1 MKKYFGAVFLSLMSI
16 SLVACGTDKKN
27 SENHSLNY
35 EENSENEVQIVNR
48 DKERKIYE
56 LEHNGKKSVVEL
68 TVSDD
73 SLLNE
78 KATIEGTFEA
88 LGKSDREKVEE
99 TLEEM
104 KKSQEERKGVNVSYE
119 IYENKASM
127 TTKTNYELV
136 DLEEL
141 GMTKETLD
149 EAGEFPS
156 AKVRIKEYETMGYK
170 EK

>member
-141 GMTKETLD
+141 GMIKETLD

>member
-1 MKKYFGAVFLSLMSI
+1 MKKYFGVVLLSLMSV
-16 SLVACGTDKKN
+16 SLVACGTDN
-27 SENHSLNY
+27 ISGA
-35 EENSENEVQIVNR
+35 ENSLHYEDDSGNEIQIVNR
-48 DKERKIYE
+48 DKEKKIYE
-56 LEHNGKKSVVEL
+56 LDHNGKKSVVEL
-68 TVSDD
+68 TISNN

-88 LGKSDREKVEE
+88 LGKSDKEKIEE

-104 KKSQEERKGVNVSYE
+104 KQSQEERKGINVSYE
-119 IYENKASM
+119 IYDNKASM
-127 TTKTNYELV
+127 TTQTNYELV

-156 AKVRIKEYETMGYK
+156 AEVRIKEYESMGYK